1 MLTGKNKSKRSVT
14 SYTPR
19 LVVELLRPSQEQIS
33 LVPIQCRDDRKGLG
47 FLRQTY
53 PLSVE
58 LTGMVRD
65 AKKTVGEIHSLD

>member
-1 MLTGKNKSKRSVT
+1 MLTGTKKSKRSVT

-19 LVVELLRPSQEQIS
+19 LVVELLPPSQEQIS
-33 LVPIQCRDDRKGLG
+33 LVQIQCRDDRKGLG
-47 FLRQTY
+47 FLRQT
-53 PLSVE
+53 LSVE